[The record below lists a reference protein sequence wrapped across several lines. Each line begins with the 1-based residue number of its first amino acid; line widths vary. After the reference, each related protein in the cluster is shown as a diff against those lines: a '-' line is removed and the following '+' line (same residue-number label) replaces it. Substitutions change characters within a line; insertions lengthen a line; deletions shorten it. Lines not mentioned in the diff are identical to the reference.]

1 MDMRIRDRIFEEE
14 WKKTVISTPGSSILV
29 VAHLLFGIFATAI
42 IIIQSAFSF
51 NVYIFSIWLIFGL
64 IILLTDLFRGRNIK
78 LSSELGFGFFFILG
92 TILSLLLGNV
102 YSMFFPENLGR
113 IDILIFQISTGIC
126 VSIRFLITFFYEEFF
141 SQEQE
146 FIAPDSKYAKEQIE
160 QYILNLVKTDFEYSE
175 IEQIGLFEKWW
186 YTLKKMI
193 WPTISVSILIT
204 LAALYSLLIYYI
216 IPNDAISELIIVP
229 SLIIAAILY
238 SILLIRLNDVIPK
251 MQEKEK
257 KILESEEWEE
267 DLLEEINEEIV
278 SS

>member
-1 MDMRIRDRIFEEE
+1 MRIRDKIFEEE
-14 WKKTVISTPGSSILV
+14 WKKTVVSTPGSSILV
-29 VAHLLFGIFATAI
+29 IAHLLFGLFAIAI

-51 NVYIFSIWLIFGL
+51 NVYIFSIWLIFG
-64 IILLTDLFRGRNIK
+64 IIIFLTDLFRGRNIK

-92 TILSLLLGNV
+92 TVLSLLLGNV

-113 IDILIFQISTGIC
+113 IDILIFQISAGIC
-126 VSIRFLITFFYEEFF
+126 VAIRFLITFFYEEYF

-146 FIAPDSKYAKEQIE
+146 FIVPDSNYAKDQIE
-160 QYILNLVKTDFEYSE
+160 QYILNLVKTDFEYKE
-175 IEQIGLFEKWW
+175 IEHIGILEKWW
-186 YTLKKMI
+186 YILKKMI
-193 WPTISVSILIT
+193 WPSISISILVI
-204 LAALYSLLIYYI
+204 LAVLYSLLIYYI

-251 MQEKEK
+251 IQEKEK
-257 KILESEEWEE
+257 EILESDEWEE
-267 DLLEEINEEIV
+267 DLLEEINEEII

>member
-1 MDMRIRDRIFEEE
+1 MRIRDRIFEEE